1 MCLVQ
6 DERKEE
12 TPDLGMVEVSL
23 DEVFSLRELK
33 APLKCRLISLKCT
46 IILLSRIVIIKFR
59 TEHLVKLELCSTEYQ
74 SVD

>member
-6 DERKEE
+6 NEREQE

-46 IILLSRIVIIKFR
+46 IILLSKIVITKFR
-59 TEHLVKLELCSTEYQ
+59 NEHLVKLELYNTEYQ